1 MDYQTVR
8 NKIDEVI
15 SDLLEIKKHKNNT
28 KYIDVCFNHMLN
40 DLHDMTAFLSAQS
53 LKEELGIGQNESEDK

>member
-1 MDYQTVR
+1 MDYQTIR
-8 NKIDEVI
+8 DKIDDVI
-15 SDLLEIKKHKNNT
+15 TDLIELRKHKNNT
-28 KYIDVCFNHMLN
+28 KYVDICFNHMLN

>member
-15 SDLLEIKKHKNNT
+15 TDLLEIKKHKNNT
-28 KYIDVCFNHMLN
+28 KYVDMCFTHMLN

>member
-1 MDYQTVR
+1 MDYQTIR

-15 SDLLEIKKHKNNT
+15 NDVIELRKHKNHT
-28 KYIDVCFNHMLN
+28 KYVNIAFDHMIN

-53 LKEELGIGQNESEDK
+53 LKEELGIDQNESEDK

>member
-15 SDLLEIKKHKNNT
+15 TDLLEIKKHKNNT
-28 KYIDVCFNHMLN
+28 KYIETCFNHMLN

>member
-1 MDYQTVR
+1 
-8 NKIDEVI
+8 
-15 SDLLEIKKHKNNT
+15 
-28 KYIDVCFNHMLN
+28 MLN

>member
-15 SDLLEIKKHKNNT
+15 TDLLEIKKHKNNT
-28 KYIDVCFNHMLN
+28 KYVDMCFNNMLN